1 MSVDPADLPVI
12 GWREWVD
19 LPALGGIAVKA
30 KIDTGA
36 RTSALHAVGLESFRR
51 GGAPWV
57 RFSVHPHQRDT
68 ERSVL
73 VEAAVIDERAIRNSG
88 GSAEDR
94 PVISTRAAIGA
105 VALDIEVTLTNRALM
120 GFRMLLGR
128 EALRGNFLVDP
139 GRSFL
144 VGGKRKRA
152 KSGRDG

>member
-1 MSVDPADLPVI
+1 MSAPAADLLVI

-19 LPALGGIAVKA
+19 LPRLGGITVKA

-36 RTSALHAVGLESFRR
+36 RTSALHAVGVEEFQR

-57 RFSVHPHQRDT
+57 RFTVHPHQRDT

-73 VEAAVIDERAIRNSG
+73 VEAPVIDERAIRNSG
-88 GSAEDR
+88 GAAEHR
-94 PVISTRAAIGA
+94 PVISTRATIGE

-128 EALRGNFLVDP
+128 EALRRRFLVDP
-139 GRSFL
+139 GRSYL
-144 VGGKRKRA
+144 IGPRPKKGKGGR
-152 KSGRDG
+152 

>member
-1 MSVDPADLPVI
+1 MSADPEDRPVI

-19 LPALGGIAVKA
+19 LPDLGAIAVKA

-36 RTSALHAVGLESFRR
+36 KTSALHAVGLESFRR

-57 RFSVHPHQRDT
+57 RFCLHPHQRDT
-68 ERSVL
+68 DRSVL

-88 GSAEDR
+88 GAAEDR
-94 PVISTRAAIGA
+94 PVILTRAKIGA
-105 VALDIEVTLTNRALM
+105 VALEIEVTLTNRSLM

-128 EALRGNFLVDP
+128 EALRGNFIVDP

-144 VGGKRKRA
+144 VGGKRKRPKA
-152 KSGRDG
+152 T